1 MEALVGTLNKE
12 LALLGLPPGTVK
24 FREITLTGLLFVC
37 HPMKCVAILSVLRA
51 AACQHQSS
59 AAQNKNI
66 PHLTSDNIAAGDRE
80 DGRNIFNY
88 VNSCSHLAS
97 RNSSGCLIF
106 VGLFSLKIQKKVYYE
121 ITFKNI

>member
-1 MEALVGTLNKE
+1 MEVLVGTLNKE
-12 LALLGLPPGTVK
+12 TALLGFSPGTEK
-24 FREITLTGLLFVC
+24 YREVPLTGLLFVC

-66 PHLTSDNIAAGDRE
+66 PHLTSDNIAAGDSG

-88 VNSCSHLAS
+88 VNSCHV
-97 RNSSGCLIF
+97 LI
-106 VGLFSLKIQKKVYYE
+106 LPLE
-121 ITFKNI
+121 IT

>member
-1 MEALVGTLNKE
+1 MEVLVGTLNKE
-12 LALLGLPPGTVK
+12 TALLGFSPGTEK
-24 FREITLTGLLFVC
+24 YREVPLTGLLFVS

-66 PHLTSDNIAAGDRE
+66 PHLTSDNIAAGDGE

-88 VNSCSHLAS
+88 VNSCHVPILP
-97 RNSSGCLIF
+97 L
-106 VGLFSLKIQKKVYYE
+106 E
-121 ITFKNI
+121 IHPDV